1 MKGLVPAD
9 AKCPYYEGFRW
20 AEPDLDDLV
29 AKFRHVFTHREEARA
44 KGAAGRRRKRPR
56 SGRGRTRP
64 RASRSG
70 CARSAPD
77 AADRPASYTSAVTL
91 HVPDDEWISA
101 RVEKAR
107 HEREM
112 ALAAAQR
119 LEDEVQRLSYR
130 VAELEAD
137 RVALKNRTE
146 EAEAYVAAVKTSAPW
161 RVIQW
166 LRGLVGRKW

>member
-1 MKGLVPAD
+1 
-9 AKCPYYEGFRW
+9 
-20 AEPDLDDLV
+20 
-29 AKFRHVFTHREEARA
+29 
-44 KGAAGRRRKRPR
+44 
-56 SGRGRTRP
+56 
-64 RASRSG
+64 
-70 CARSAPD
+70 
-77 AADRPASYTSAVTL
+77 VTL

-112 ALAAAQR
+112 ALAASKR
-119 LEDEVQRLSYR
+119 LEHEVQRLSYR
-130 VAELEAD
+130 VAELESD

-161 RVIQW
+161 RAIQW

>member
-1 MKGLVPAD
+1 MA
-9 AKCPYYEGFRW
+9 
-20 AEPDLDDLV
+20 
-29 AKFRHVFTHREEARA
+29 
-44 KGAAGRRRKRPR
+44 
-56 SGRGRTRP
+56 
-64 RASRSG
+64 
-70 CARSAPD
+70 
-77 AADRPASYTSAVTL
+77 L

-112 ALAAAQR
+112 ALAAASR
-119 LEDEVQRLSYR
+119 LEDENRRLAYR

-146 EAEAYVAAVKTSAPW
+146 EAEAYVAAVKASAPW

>member
-1 MKGLVPAD
+1 
-9 AKCPYYEGFRW
+9 
-20 AEPDLDDLV
+20 
-29 AKFRHVFTHREEARA
+29 
-44 KGAAGRRRKRPR
+44 
-56 SGRGRTRP
+56 
-64 RASRSG
+64 
-70 CARSAPD
+70 
-77 AADRPASYTSAVTL
+77 VTVQ
-91 HVPDDEWISA
+91 VPDDEWISA

-112 ALAAAQR
+112 ALAASSR
-119 LEDEVQRLSYR
+119 LEEEVRRLAYR
-130 VAELEAD
+130 VAELEAG

>member
-1 MKGLVPAD
+1 
-9 AKCPYYEGFRW
+9 
-20 AEPDLDDLV
+20 
-29 AKFRHVFTHREEARA
+29 
-44 KGAAGRRRKRPR
+44 
-56 SGRGRTRP
+56 
-64 RASRSG
+64 
-70 CARSAPD
+70 
-77 AADRPASYTSAVTL
+77 VTL

-112 ALAAAQR
+112 ALAAARR
-119 LEDEVQRLSYR
+119 LENEVQRLSYR
-130 VAELEAD
+130 VAELESD

-161 RVIQW
+161 RAIQW

>member
-1 MKGLVPAD
+1 
-9 AKCPYYEGFRW
+9 
-20 AEPDLDDLV
+20 
-29 AKFRHVFTHREEARA
+29 
-44 KGAAGRRRKRPR
+44 
-56 SGRGRTRP
+56 
-64 RASRSG
+64 
-70 CARSAPD
+70 
-77 AADRPASYTSAVTL
+77 VTL

-119 LEDEVQRLSYR
+119 LEGEVQRLSYR